1 MLNSLKRELK
11 KPNGADPK
19 GRPTLTT
26 LGTDD
31 NLIDALFG
39 MKMEQEF
46 KCVESDEEPVTKK
59 ISDAFLLKCNIDG
72 GAGKNTQINHLNE
85 GVMLVRGLVLCC
97 RSAKSKALVLMNAI
111 SSALCCCVVA

>member
-59 ISDAFLLKCNIDG
+59 GPNFENFPRLRNW
-72 GAGKNTQINHLNE
+72 
-85 GVMLVRGLVLCC
+85 
-97 RSAKSKALVLMNAI
+97 ALSRPNR
-111 SSALCCCVVA
+111 

>member
-19 GRPTLTT
+19 GRSTLTT

-46 KCVESDEEPVTKK
+46 KCAESDEEPVTKK

-72 GAGKNTQINHLNE
+72 GAGKNVQINHLNE
-85 GVMLVRGLVLCC
+85 GVMLVRFSFV
-97 RSAKSKALVLMNAI
+97 
-111 SSALCCCVVA
+111 VVALPNRRLWCS